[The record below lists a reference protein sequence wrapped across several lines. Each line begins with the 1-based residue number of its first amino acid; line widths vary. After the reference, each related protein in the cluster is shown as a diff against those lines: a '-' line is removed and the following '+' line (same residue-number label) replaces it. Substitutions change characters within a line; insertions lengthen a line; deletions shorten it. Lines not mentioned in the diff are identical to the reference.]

1 MLSRAIIINSY
12 LLKVISHFHVFL
24 DFIPSCFV
32 VVFFLTW
39 TIFKVFI
46 ELVTILL
53 VFYVL
58 FFGGEACGILAPQ
71 SRVKPIPLVLE
82 GEVFFLIII
91 VFILGG

>member
-1 MLSRAIIINSY
+1 MLSTAIIINSY

-24 DFIPSCFV
+24 DFIPSCFF
-32 VVFFLTW
+32 FFLTW

-71 SRVKPIPLVLE
+71 SGVKPIPLVLE